1 MRIIFDTKLSKL
13 QEDMQKQT
21 IVLLKH
27 SREQVLN
34 DIQKQNSDKVENDMK
49 LMQEMKSQTLG
60 LDTNQ
65 SMVLDSHMIVI
76 TKMINKVQEEYVPK
90 RIERALETVDAKI
103 NLAISKQEQKLKDL
117 KKSIKHLEEVTL
129 QGQM

>member
-21 IVLLKH
+21 IVMLKH

-34 DIQKQNSDKVENDMK
+34 DIQKQNSDKVENDMQ
-49 LMQEMKSQTLG
+49 LLIKSQTLG
-60 LDTNQ
+60 VDTNQ
-65 SMVLDSHMIVI
+65 SMVLDSQMIVI

-117 KKSIKHLEEVTL
+117 KKSIKHLEEVT
-129 QGQM
+129 